1 MVNRTAATWPA
12 SITPLTVLRSV
23 GVTHLSQVV
32 VISSSSMPAAWA
44 IIGTVAPQA
53 NTSMSEFSQQRLELR
68 LAADAHL
75 ELVVALVVGVV
86 QQLGGP
92 HPPHL

>member
-1 MVNRTAATWPA
+1 MVNRTAATLPA
-12 SITPLTVLRSV
+12 GITPLTVLRSV

-53 NTSMSEFSQQRLELR
+53 NTSIELFASIGLNSGSR
-68 LAADAHL
+68 
-75 ELVVALVVGVV
+75 
-86 QQLGGP
+86 P
-92 HPPHL
+92 MPISIS